1 MSGYIMKL
9 RQYLR
14 LECACVRSRGG
25 KGGVYD
31 YTQKKFA
38 FNSIR
43 RAGGVLSEK
52 NVCRIYDTGCFYA
65 DSPDKMFIAKDI
77 IEADGCFNAVRFCID
92 NMDELITPEYVEEVH
107 SRLYAGTPL
116 CMSRD
121 LRALVRE
128 YAREPV
134 AGDPA
139 VLREVAE
146 FHSRFIQYGGDSRTA
161 ELISYMQCI
170 NNYTTPFI
178 IHAENQTEYENR
190 VHEPD
195 RLEQFFRMEQMR
207 YKQDTKPMV
216 IEIR

>member
-31 YTQKKFA
+31 YTQKRLA
-38 FNSIR
+38 FNSIL

-65 DSPDKMFIAKDI
+65 DSPDKMFVAKDI
-77 IEADGCFNAVRFCID
+77 IETDGCFSAFRFCID
-92 NMDELITPEYVEEVH
+92 SMDDLITPEYVEEVH
-107 SRLYAGTPL
+107 SRLYAGTPIY
-116 CMSRD
+116 MSRD

-128 YAREPV
+128 YALEPV
-134 AGDPA
+134 AGGPA

-146 FHSRFIQYGGDSRTA
+146 FHSRFTQYGGDSRTA
-161 ELISYMQCI
+161 ALISYMQCI

-178 IHAENQTEYENR
+178 IHAENQAEYESR

-207 YKQDTKPMV
+207 YKRETEPMV
-216 IEIR
+216 IEIE